1 MQVSSLQREKDSLAE
16 SYRVIESQCDSFKNQ
31 VDLATRRVAELASQN
46 ADLDEERETLSQK
59 YAEAQQSLANYTQ
72 TIAGM
77 EEEEREL
84 SASGARHE
92 EVDDLRAQVAD
103 LEAKNVVLEQQKAS
117 FEEKEESLTAQAADL
132 QAEIEILQAMISEL
146 TRERGAVEEDK
157 LALEA
162 QVEELKKRTSSETT
176 AMETMGEQLLYVI
189 SQVLIQMTVEGGIA
203 CSQLQILIAYIAC
216 LYVLPLMVCSYT
228 ASLSLPWIYSRV

>member
-16 SYRVIESQCDSFKNQ
+16 SYHVIESQCDSFKNQ

-77 EEEEREL
+77 EEEREL

-117 FEEKEESLTAQAADL
+117 FGEKEESLTAQAADL

-162 QVEELKKRTSSETT
+162 QVEELKKRISSETT
-176 AMETMGEQLLYVI
+176 AMETMGEQLLYVM
-189 SQVLIQMTVEGGIA
+189 SQVLIQMTIEGGIA